1 MNEPDLARFVKP
13 NLTEA
18 RIAWLWGRVD
28 TRTRPSRWPMRF
40 VPAVAA
46 IACCA
51 GLLAVLLHG
60 RSKPFPNSVEG
71 AVVESGAVTLTD
83 GSRVVLAEGGRMRIV
98 TLREDTV
105 ELALEIGAMDLAIM
119 HSRRLLVVHT
129 PRYDIVDL
137 GTQFRVMLDSQ
148 GWTHV
153 DVSEGSV
160 EVRCRD
166 GSERPRILG
175 AGESWSNVQPSVAPS
190 TIVGVKEPAPRPVTE
205 TPAPAPNVREVG
217 PGPKEL
223 LETAERARLAGQL
236 RSAAEAFDALRHH
249 FRTDSR
255 AALAAFELGRLRL
268 DSLDDAPG
276 AVDALSDAIKLSP
289 TGPLREDAEARRVEA
304 LAAERSTD
312 CSAARD
318 AFLARYPHSAHASG
332 VAGRCALE

>member
-1 MNEPDLARFVKP
+1 MSESNLARFVKP

-18 RIAWLWGRVD
+18 RISWLWNRVD
-28 TRTRPSRWPMRF
+28 ARSRPFQWRRRL
-40 VPAVAA
+40 VPLVALV
-46 IACCA
+46 ACCA
-51 GLLAVLLHG
+51 GLLAVSLRG
-60 RSKPFPNSVEG
+60 RSKQPPSAMEG
-71 AVVESGAVTLTD
+71 AVVESGAITLAD

-105 ELALEIGAMDLAIM
+105 ELALEVGAMDLAIM

-129 PRYDIVDL
+129 PRYDVVDL
-137 GTQFRVMLDSQ
+137 GTQFRVTLDSQ
-148 GWTHV
+148 GGTHV
-153 DVSEGSV
+153 DVSEGTV

-166 GSERPRILG
+166 GSERTRTLE
-175 AGESWSNVQPSVAPS
+175 AGESWSNVQAAGAPS
-190 TIVGVKEPAPRPVTE
+190 AIARVREPAPRLVSE
-205 TPAPAPNVREVG
+205 PAAPPPSAREVS
-217 PGPKEL
+217 PGPREL

-249 FRTDSR
+249 FRADSR

-276 AVDALSDAIKLSP
+276 AVDALSDAIRLSP

-332 VAGRCALE
+332 VAGRCAPE